1 MKRRDL
7 MMSVAAISFSA
18 ALPAFAE
25 DQHQSPIG
33 FILVGASWCPFCKS
47 ASGTLFAAAVP
58 AALPVLVASQ
68 DGHPI
73 PPFPDFVDA
82 RGHPVAQTVTQIPT
96 LLFVHLPSGS
106 VIGKLDGFRNP
117 RTYLNKIR
125 ATLLQ
130 AHEAGYV

>member
-58 AALPVLVASQ
+58 AELPVLVASQ

-73 PPFPDFVDA
+73 PPFPRFCRCPRSSGRADSDA
-82 RGHPVAQTVTQIPT
+82 DSDTAFRSPAIRLGDRKARRLQKPSHIPQQD
-96 LLFVHLPSGS
+96 PCYAAAS
-106 VIGKLDGFRNP
+106 
-117 RTYLNKIR
+117 
-125 ATLLQ
+125 A
-130 AHEAGYV
+130 